1 LVGSQPLDFE
11 PGTEH
16 SCTNVGFMLLGMV
29 IERVTGST
37 YADYLT
43 SEVLRLA

>member
-1 LVGSQPLDFE
+1 
-11 PGTEH
+11 
-16 SCTNVGFMLLGMV
+16 VGFMLLGMV
-29 IERVTGST
+29 IERVTGFT